1 MSRYEMIAFD
11 MDGTLLN
18 SKKEITAPVVEAIG
32 EAVKAGKKVVLST
45 GRSLSELRLYGNALK
60 DVQYWCIESGAMVY
74 DSWND
79 VILFRSCFDE
89 KAQEVI
95 TSITGREDTDTILL
109 GMSRGESY
117 FGARLLEQID
127 HYNLAPFRSLYEVCG
142 TKVEDDRAF
151 FAAYKDG
158 FEKINIFCT
167 SPAEREIILARLEE
181 SGAPIT
187 LAKAE
192 ISNIECSPRGV
203 TKATGLRELCG
214 SLGISTDNVI
224 AVGDADNDLDMLGAV
239 GFPIAM
245 GNANEHAKAAAK
257 AIVAD
262 NDHDGTKEAIEK
274 YLLLCQ

>member
-1 MSRYEMIAFD
+1 MIAFD

-18 SKKEITAPVVEAIG
+18 SKKQITAPVVEAIG

-45 GRSLSELRLYGNALK
+45 GRSLSELRLYGDALK
-60 DVQYWCIESGAMVY
+60 DVQYWGIESGAMVY

-79 VILFRSCFDE
+79 AILFRSCFDE
-89 KAQEVI
+89 KTQEVI
-95 TSITGREDTDTILL
+95 TSITGREDTDTLLL
-109 GMSRGESY
+109 GMSKGESY
-117 FGARLLEQID
+117 FGARLLKQID
-127 HYNLAPFRSLYEVCG
+127 HYNLAPFRSLYEACG

-151 FAAYKDG
+151 YATYKDG

-167 SPAEREIILARLEE
+167 SPAEREIILARLKE

-187 LAKAE
+187 FARSE
-192 ISNIECSPRGV
+192 ISNIECSPKGV

-214 SLGISTDNVI
+214 SLGISTENVI

-257 AIVAD
+257 AVVAD

-274 YLLLCQ
+274 YLLA